1 MSSSLEPKRI
11 FNFGSYKCEYVV
23 VRQKRKTLGLSIGPD
38 LNICIKC
45 PQATSEERIEAFLK
59 RKWLWLKK
67 QQAFFSKYQK
77 KVYQKEYVSGE
88 SFYYLGRQYQL
99 VVKSS
104 KKDRVRL
111 DRGKIFIETTKEVRN
126 SKSNERL
133 LSQWYQ
139 SRTEDV
145 FLGRLEVVSKGFR
158 LTTSPELGIREMSKR
173 WGSYLKQKRII
184 LNPRLI
190 MAPKECIDYVITH
203 ELCHFKYKNH
213 DDAFY
218 RLLDSKFPGWKKT
231 KEKLECLL
239 G

>member
-11 FNFGSYKCEYVV
+11 FNFGSYKCEYIV

-45 PQATSEERIEAFLK
+45 PQATTEERIEAFLK
-59 RKWLWLKK
+59 SKWLWLKK
-67 QQAFFSKYQK
+67 QQTFFSKYQK

-133 LSQWYQ
+133 LNQWYQ

-145 FLGRLEVVSKGFR
+145 FLGRLEEVSKGFR
-158 LTTSPELGIREMSKR
+158 LATAPELSIREMSKR
-173 WGSYLKQKRII
+173 WGS
-184 LNPRLI
+184 
-190 MAPKECIDYVITH
+190 
-203 ELCHFKYKNH
+203 
-213 DDAFY
+213 
-218 RLLDSKFPGWKKT
+218 
-231 KEKLECLL
+231 
-239 G
+239 